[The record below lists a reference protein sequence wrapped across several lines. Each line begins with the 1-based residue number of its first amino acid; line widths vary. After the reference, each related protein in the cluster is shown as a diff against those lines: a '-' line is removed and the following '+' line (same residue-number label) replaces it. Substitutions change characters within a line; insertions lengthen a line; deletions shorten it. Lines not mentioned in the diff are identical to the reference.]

1 MPSHNDLGEY
11 GLKKLKKKYS
21 NDLLDDLMMDLQFLI
36 DSGYYDTLFKV
47 YTDWKEPVSLLS
59 DISNKIAEKNNFLVF
74 AHENLRNI
82 PVKFLSDL
90 IDYDTFYFFFPFL
103 EWVYSMYLERQ
114 LEPEDV
120 ERLFSSGVGE
130 KIALNLLNFAKF
142 DKTPEV
148 TSEFFQK
155 LQKLKWK
162 NRKTKKIYTEL
173 DKIISLF
180 LFKDYG
186 INESSFNIRQAR
198 VILFLAGCSA
208 LKEGKEKVDEGDV
221 FTAYKTLF
229 KIIKTDFSEL
239 IDGTTSK
246 QRRMSHGYLVCEICG
261 DYYKL
266 QSGEKPEDFS
276 DICECGGKF
285 KYMKSLDKSG

>member
-21 NDLLDDLMMDLQFLI
+21 NDLLDDLMADLQFLI

-47 YTDWKEPVSLLS
+47 YIDWKEPVSLLS

-114 LEPEDV
+114 LEPDDV
-120 ERLFSSGVGE
+120 ERLFSSGVGQ

-155 LQKLKWK
+155 LQKLKWE

-186 INESSFNIRQAR
+186 I
-198 VILFLAGCSA
+198 
-208 LKEGKEKVDEGDV
+208 
-221 FTAYKTLF
+221 
-229 KIIKTDFSEL
+229 
-239 IDGTTSK
+239 
-246 QRRMSHGYLVCEICG
+246 
-261 DYYKL
+261 
-266 QSGEKPEDFS
+266 
-276 DICECGGKF
+276 
-285 KYMKSLDKSG
+285 